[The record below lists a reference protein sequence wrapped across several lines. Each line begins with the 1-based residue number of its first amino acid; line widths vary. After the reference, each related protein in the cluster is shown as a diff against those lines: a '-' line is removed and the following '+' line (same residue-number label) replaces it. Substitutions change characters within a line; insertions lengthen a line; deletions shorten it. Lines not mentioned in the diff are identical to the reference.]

1 MAENAEQKRL
11 FTAALQ
17 KQCGDEDKER
27 SQFLTERKYE
37 EVCAVLEQ
45 FSEARDASEKKAVQ
59 KVHSQVYAWAKK
71 YELVTFKGSKI
82 LIFKG
87 VADGD
92 GDTLAL
98 DQAQVVSHHGRVFED
113 LLKIHIDGGHC
124 KAKTFLAR
132 IKIAHGKSIPRW
144 AAEAFVNYCPSCVR
158 RLPRKPNST
167 GHKPILTKGLG
178 SRGQVDLIDFQSCP
192 DSSFKFLLNYQD
204 HGACLRARLPYV
216 AVCKPRSR
224 LQTDTPSLRTGL
236 LSLQTALPLLQ
247 TAQFCPPICK
257 LRPSAHSVCKLSPP
271 RVQTAGIKLHDN
283 RALTSKRNDA
293 VAFALLDIFTVYGA
307 PAILQSDNGRE
318 FTQVTNPN
326 PDPNPTPNPD
336 P

>member
-1 MAENAEQKRL
+1 MRCVGGVEL
-11 FTAALQ
+11 
-17 KQCGDEDKER
+17 G
-27 SQFLTERKYE
+27 
-37 EVCAVLEQ
+37 
-45 FSEARDASEKKAVQ
+45 KAVQ

-71 YELVTFKGSKI
+71 YELVTFKGSNI

-87 VADGD
+87 GADGD
-92 GDTLAL
+92 SETLAL

-144 AAEAFVNYCPSCVR
+144 AAEAFVNHCPSCVR
-158 RLPRKPNST
+158 RLPRKPSSA

-192 DSSFKFLLNYQD
+192 DGSFKFLLNYQD
-204 HGACLRARLPYV
+204 HG
-216 AVCKPRSR
+216 
-224 LQTDTPSLRTGL
+224 
-236 LSLQTALPLLQ
+236 
-247 TAQFCPPICK
+247 
-257 LRPSAHSVCKLSPP
+257 
-271 RVQTAGIKLHDN
+271 IKFHDN

-293 VAFALLDIFTVYGA
+293 IAFALLDIFTVYGA

-318 FTQVTNPN
+318 FTQIAHTNKSKTLEITDDDLDAIITEIASIWPACKMVRGRPRHSQSQGSVERLN
-326 PDPNPTPNPD
+326 RTSQTKLGFLDARQQQQELVD
-336 P
+336 WAHDRALADQHADVQGSQ